1 MISGRDDLRG
11 GNGTLSKWRAR
22 VGDERRGRSDEKMIG
37 ERGRW
42 SRASRHIHGRA
53 DGDVALMEV
62 PCAVLA
68 YPARLTD
75 RPTRR
80 DDETNE
86 HNGERIETT
95 RDERAERGDD
105 LVTLVTA
112 VWCVSLCTAGYDLP
126 IYTRDGTLVGV
137 SSETET
143 ETRNFSLL
151 ASLNST
157 VYAGR
162 ETESCAVSPG
172 HAVGVVT
179 LLWLCICLQ
188 SSRCFRVCCAALTYC
203 RLSASSRFWRAGTP
217 GGARH
222 LHRTTRR
229 TAW

>member
-1 MISGRDDLRG
+1 
-11 GNGTLSKWRAR
+11 
-22 VGDERRGRSDEKMIG
+22 
-37 ERGRW
+37 
-42 SRASRHIHGRA
+42 
-53 DGDVALMEV
+53 MEV

-162 ETESCAVSPG
+162 ETESCEVLSRPATPLALRSCGCASVFNLHGVSGFAAPRSLIAAFLLLRGSGGQVRRAERATFIVPLAVQLGEQALARLVEVRPQ
-172 HAVGVVT
+172 
-179 LLWLCICLQ
+179 LLRLAQFELC
-188 SSRCFRVCCAALTYC
+188 VAT
-203 RLSASSRFWRAGTP
+203 
-217 GGARH
+217 
-222 LHRTTRR
+222 
-229 TAW
+229 